1 MMNGLSDGMMKV
13 LEVLGERVQAA
24 ENMERWTRKQ
34 KEDAE
39 KELADVNEH
48 NRQLNIEVS
57 DLKKQLFEANER
69 IHEYESAVI
78 IDNDG
83 KLIQFKDLPE
93 IEISEDM
100 EKEIQESL
108 DRGKAP
114 GKVAE

>member
-1 MMNGLSDGMMKV
+1 MMNGLSDGMAKV

-39 KELADVNEH
+39 KKLAGVYER

-57 DLKKQLFEANER
+57 DLKEQLSEVNEKIR
-69 IHEYESAVI
+69 EYENAVI
-78 IDNDG
+78 IDNNG
-83 KLIQFKDLPE
+83 NLVHIKDLPE
-93 IEISEDM
+93 IEVPCEL

-114 GKVAE
+114 VKEAE

>member
-1 MMNGLSDGMMKV
+1 MNGLSDGMMKV

-24 ENMERWTRKQ
+24 ENMERWTRNQ

-39 KELADVNEH
+39 KKLAGVNEH

-57 DLKKQLFEANER
+57 DLKKQLYEMGEKIA
-69 IHEYESAVI
+69 EYERAVI

-83 KLIQFKDLPE
+83 KLVHIKDLPE
-93 IEISEDM
+93 IEIPGEL

>member
-1 MMNGLSDGMMKV
+1 MNEMSDGMVKV

-39 KELADVNEH
+39 KKLAGVNER

-57 DLKKQLFEANER
+57 DLKEQLSEANEKIR
-69 IHEYESAVI
+69 EYESAVI

-83 KLIQFKDLPE
+83 NLVRIKDLPE
-93 IEISEDM
+93 IEVPESL

-108 DRGKAP
+108 SRGKAP
-114 GKVAE
+114 DKDTK